1 MQILAITVQLTKELS
16 VVLLR
21 LDQSNNVGEKG
32 HFEIKTSCSLLNIM
46 SKVYSPLCSS
56 LVTQFEIIY
65 KNEQLIKA
73 LKVISGYYAFFTTPS
88 ALCMLYEI
96 VIENLFRCIGA
107 RETDNIIAS
116 YS

>member
-1 MQILAITVQLTKELS
+1 MQILAINVQLTKELS
-16 VVLLR
+16 IVLLR
-21 LDQSNNVGEKG
+21 LEQSNNAEK
-32 HFEIKTSCSLLNIM
+32 KASCSLLNIM

-73 LKVISGYYAFFTTPS
+73 LKVISGYYAFFTTLS
-88 ALCMLYEI
+88 ALCLLYEI
-96 VIENLFRCIGA
+96 VVENLFRCIGA
-107 RETDNIIAS
+107 RETDNITAS